1 VTARLFLVVL
11 LGILPGCTEEYE
23 AVFGDPAAAA
33 HRRWLA
39 EDEQECEH
47 GDGKACAKMA
57 DRYREGSEVAKDP
70 DRAITYLRKACDFG
84 DRSACNDLAQ
94 TLAGSPKGASP
105 GAPADPAEAARLFEQ
120 LCSRG
125 DPVGCY
131 NRAVMFI
138 NGQGERQSYQ
148 AAVPWLKKA
157 CTPKYKSGCDTLQ
170 ELRDKRLVRE
180 DVGRFGAATPPR
192 RATLATSDAS
202 YAVELRRWF
211 PDEIRVPFPYS
222 PHDIPV
228 AGRNLCNASE
238 VQASASGDS
247 MLVAGR
253 LAVAALPSGLRA
265 AKRSGQPGKY
275 RLLAVGYVVL
285 PDGGAKWAGEVIG
298 SEAVWTEADGTARTN
313 FSLVIARPK
322 ARGETLLIVVSGDPI
337 SVANDDQGGAVILGS
352 YLRPL

>member
-1 VTARLFLVVL
+1 MNARVVL
-11 LGILPGCTEEYE
+11 ALLLGLLPACAEEYE
-23 AVFGDPAAAA
+23 AVFGDPVAAA

-39 EDEQECEH
+39 EDERECEH
-47 GDGKACAKMA
+47 GDGKACANMA
-57 DRYREGSEVAKDP
+57 NRYRDGSEVAKDP
-70 DRAITYLRKACDFG
+70 DRAMAYRRKACDFG

-94 TLAGSPKGASP
+94 TLAGGSKGQA
-105 GAPADPAEAARLFEQ
+105 AADPAEAARLFEQ

-157 CTPKYKSGCDTLQ
+157 CTPKYASGCDTLQ

-180 DVGRFGAATPPR
+180 DVGRFGAGSPPR
-192 RATLATSDAS
+192 RATLATSGAS
-202 YAVELRRWF
+202 YVVELRRWF

-228 AGRNLCNASE
+228 AARNLLTASD

-253 LAVAALPSGLRA
+253 LAVEALPSGLIA
-265 AKRSGQPGKY
+265 AKRSAQPGKY
-275 RLLAVGYVVL
+275 RLLAVGYVVS
-285 PDGGAKWAGEVIG
+285 PDGGATWAGEVIG
-298 SEAVWTEADGTARTN
+298 SEALWTPAGGTATTN

-322 ARGETLLIVVSGDPI
+322 ARGAALLIVASGDPI
-337 SVANDDQGGAVILGS
+337 AVAKEDQGGAVILGS
-352 YLRPL
+352 YQRPL